1 MRLAALVAWILSTP
15 TRLRSRR
22 REQLDARLRPSGMS
36 GSIKHSLRKTTSLA
50 TRRSKREGVFL
61 GTRTRKLNEPPS
73 LRRRSRAPRA
83 HHACDGQWT
92 SSGDRLLQ
100 DGRRSTG
107 VRRTSGGARGS
118 RRCAAGHSDEPWRP
132 GQSRRE
138 ALTIEA
144 RCHATHG
151 ACVQHLRRRRSH
163 CRPRIGPCL
172 DSFSWAAS
180 SALET

>member
-1 MRLAALVAWILSTP
+1 MTIIGRGSQALDFDRGGMSEAIKRSSTKN
-15 TRLRSRR
+15 TSLTVRGGQSRR
-22 REQLDARLRPSGMS
+22 R
-36 GSIKHSLRKTTSLA
+36 
-50 TRRSKREGVFL
+50 FL
-61 GTRTRKLNEPPS
+61 GSLKEKLHEIPS
-73 LRRRSRAPRA
+73 IRRRCRAPRA
-83 HHACDGQWT
+83 HHACNEQWT

-118 RRCAAGHSDEPWRP
+118 SRSAAGHSDEPWRP

-144 RCHATHG
+144 RCHATRG
-151 ACVQHLRRRRSH
+151 ACVQHLGRRRPH
-163 CRPRIGPCL
+163 CRPRVGPCL

-180 SALET
+180 SALETSPSMRLS